1 MNVGLCGCLVF
12 LLVNNRSTVTIPN
25 VPEVANTEQI
35 QSNTPA
41 ALESTPPPLFEPKPF
56 RWEQLES
63 SDYRI
68 YIANLRQVACPEQT
82 IRELITAEIAAAYA
96 PRRAQLTS
104 QIASNS
110 NPLMRSVIQDEVEK
124 RLTELRNE
132 ESAVIATLLGTGS
145 SNQIASTSALSRSAR
160 HKPNGEVVTM
170 PLVLRKI
177 DLSRMKLGGGQ
188 LQAITELRQSFVDAL
203 GGPNQDPNDPAY
215 RERWL
220 KAQPEIDEMLKAAVG
235 INAYQEIQVQASG
248 ADQN

>member
-1 MNVGLCGCLVF
+1 
-12 LLVNNRSTVTIPN
+12 
-25 VPEVANTEQI
+25 
-35 QSNTPA
+35 
-41 ALESTPPPLFEPKPF
+41 
-56 RWEQLES
+56 
-63 SDYRI
+63 
-68 YIANLRQVACPEQT
+68 
-82 IRELITAEIAAAYA
+82 
-96 PRRAQLTS
+96 
-104 QIASNS
+104 
-110 NPLMRSVIQDEVEK
+110 
-124 RLTELRNE
+124 
-132 ESAVIATLLGTGS
+132 
-145 SNQIASTSALSRSAR
+145 
-160 HKPNGEVVTM
+160 M